1 MGYTNYNMRIAKR
14 IAKKYKF
21 DIASIN
27 NIPDIDIFVEPENN
41 KIVTDGCKEVLYNYM
56 TNKTFPYGEQGL
68 LVSTIDNEPKVHIQF
83 TGNYKRIH
91 INKLYRD
98 IVE

>member
-21 DIASIN
+21 GIASIN

-41 KIVTDGCKEVLYNYM
+41 KIVTDGCKEVLYSHM
-56 TNKTFPYGEQGL
+56 LTT
-68 LVSTIDNEPKVHIQF
+68 V
-83 TGNYKRIH
+83 
-91 INKLYRD
+91 
-98 IVE
+98 